1 MPEPDRFWSTPMTD
15 SVITLAVLEVS
26 VGIPVIGRVP
36 VAVVALLVPW
46 FLWAI
51 SVLNWSKQSRD
62 PVIRRGC

>member
-1 MPEPDRFWSTPMTD
+1 MTD